1 MLVRAMSIEVLLFTD
16 CKLYLVGSL
25 IICVRFRASS
35 LDSRFVEALS
45 MSRFKSPT
53 NKNSEDKY
61 GAISSHSVSRAQ
73 LGAEGGL

>member
-1 MLVRAMSIEVLLFTD
+1 
-16 CKLYLVGSL
+16 
-25 IICVRFRASS
+25 VRFRASS